1 MKKTYISP
9 LVEEVTIEHES
20 MLLNTSPFPFF
31 PNDEVS
37 SSGQL
42 SNGSRGPWN
51 SF

>member
-1 MKKTYISP
+1 MKKSYISP

-20 MLLNTSPFPFF
+20 MLLNTSPLPFF

-37 SSGQL
+37 SNGQL
-42 SNGSRGPWN
+42 SSGVRGPWS